1 VTLVH
6 VTDRDGRIAAPE
18 WLARA
23 QAVHR
28 QLRPMLPPAYDEKM
42 RRIFAQGG
50 RMVVAVEGERVLGV
64 AVWRCYEDSFN
75 DRKLYVDD
83 LVTDEAGRSRG
94 VGRALLA
101 ECERLGRELGARVLA
116 LDSGVQRGRAHAFY
130 FREGMTVS
138 SFSFRKAL

>member
-1 VTLVH
+1 VKLVH
-6 VTDRDGRIAAPE
+6 VTDRDGRVVAPE

-28 QLRPMLPPAYDEKM
+28 QLRPALPPDYDGKL

-50 RMVVAVEGERVLGV
+50 RMVAAVEGEQVLGV

-83 LVTDEAGRSRG
+83 LVTDEGRRSRG

-130 FREGMTVS
+130 FREGMTVT

>member
-1 VTLVH
+1 MKLVH
-6 VTDRDGRIAAPE
+6 VTDGAGQVVAPE

-23 QAVHR
+23 QSVHR
-28 QLRPMLPPAYDEKM
+28 QLRTAMPASYEDKL
-42 RRIFAQGG
+42 RRVFAQGG
-50 RMVVAVEGERVLGV
+50 RMVVAADGERVLGV
-64 AVWRCYEDSFN
+64 AVWRCYEDTFN

-83 LVTDEAGRSRG
+83 LVTDEAERSAG

-130 FREGMTVS
+130 FREGMTVT
-138 SFSFRKAL
+138 SFGFRKAL

>member
-1 VTLVH
+1 MKLVH
-6 VTDRDGRIAAPE
+6 VTDRDGRVAAPE

-28 QLRPMLPPAYDEKM
+28 QLRPNLPPAYDEKM
-42 RRIFAQGG
+42 GRIFAQGG
-50 RMVVAVEGERVLGV
+50 RMVVAVEGEQVLGV

-75 DRKLYVDD
+75 ERKLYVDD
-83 LVTDEAGRSRG
+83 LVTDEGRRSGG

>member
-6 VTDRDGRIAAPE
+6 VTDRDGRVVAPQ

-28 QLRPMLPPAYDEKM
+28 QLRPALPPAYGEKM
-42 RRIFAQGG
+42 GRIFAQGG

-83 LVTDEAGRSRG
+83 LVTDEAERSRG

-130 FREGMTVS
+130 FREGMTVA

>member
-1 VTLVH
+1 VKLVH
-6 VTDRDGRIAAPE
+6 VTDGEGRVVAPE
-18 WLARA
+18 WLPRA
-23 QAVHR
+23 EAVHR
-28 QLRPMLPPAYDEKM
+28 QLRPGMPPAYVDKL
-42 RRIFAQGG
+42 RRVFAQGG

-83 LVTDEAGRSRG
+83 LVAHEAERSRG

-101 ECERLGRELGARVLA
+101 ECERLGRDLGARVLA

-130 FREGMTVS
+130 FREGMTVT
-138 SFSFRKAL
+138 SFGFRKPL